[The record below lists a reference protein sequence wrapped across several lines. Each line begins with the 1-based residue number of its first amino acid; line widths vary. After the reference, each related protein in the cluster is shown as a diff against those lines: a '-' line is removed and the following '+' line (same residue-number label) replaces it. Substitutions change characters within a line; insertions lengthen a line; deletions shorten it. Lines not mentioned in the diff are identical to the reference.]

1 MVKDNKLEKGLAY
14 WTDFTPV
21 ENVVLQS
28 EELLCWE
35 LDFSPENVRYVWSA
49 ADRCT
54 TKQHEVNIWV

>member
-1 MVKDNKLEKGLAY
+1 MYKGKDNKLEKGLAY

-35 LDFSPENVRYVWSA
+35 LDFSPVNVRYWSA
-49 ADRCT
+49 AERSGALHY
-54 TKQHEVNIWV
+54 KAN